1 MTFYIAQEGK
11 ETFELTESQFRE
23 AVFSGEILPTDHY
36 FCEGM
41 KDWTRVAD
49 YRRAGATIVRSANPS
64 QKTMRVNDAKQQ
76 KSITLDA
83 QTALGFVGSLILFL
97 GVFAPV
103 VSVPI
108 AGTMNYFQNGLADGL
123 IVMIAGLVS
132 GIETA
137 RRKFWHLWISG
148 GLALGC
154 VLFTFALFEYNMHK
168 LRQTMSHDL
177 SDNPFAGLAELAVK
191 AVQLQWGLPVL
202 AVGAGMILVAA
213 AIGTGRLQIRRS

>member
-1 MTFYIAQEGK
+1 MIFYIAQDGK

-23 AVFSGEILPTDHY
+23 AVFSGEILPSDHY

-41 KDWTRVAD
+41 KDWTPVAD
-49 YRRAGATIVRSANPS
+49 YRRGGAKVVTPAVPS
-64 QKTMRVNDAKQQ
+64 RKTMRLKDAPPQ

-83 QTALGFVGSLILFL
+83 QTALGFVGSLIVFL

-123 IVMIAGLVS
+123 IVMVAGLLS
-132 GIETA
+132 GIEIA
-137 RRKFWHLWISG
+137 RRKFWHLWITG
-148 GLALGC
+148 GIALGC
-154 VLFTFALFEYNMHK
+154 VIFAFALFEYKMHK
-168 LRQTMSHDL
+168 LRETMAHDL
-177 SDNPFAGLAELAVK
+177 SDNPFADLAQLAVK

-202 AVGAGMILVAA
+202 AVGAGMVLVAA
-213 AIGTGRLQIRRS
+213 AIGTGRLQIRR

>member
-1 MTFYIAQEGK
+1 
-11 ETFELTESQFRE
+11 
-23 AVFSGEILPTDHY
+23 
-36 FCEGM
+36 M
-41 KDWTRVAD
+41 KDWTPVAD
-49 YRRAGATIVRSANPS
+49 YRRGVVKVSTQAVPS
-64 QKTMRVNDAKQQ
+64 RKTVTVKNAKPQ

-103 VSVPI
+103 INVPI
-108 AGTMNYFQNGLADGL
+108 AGPMNYFQNGLADGL
-123 IVMIAGLVS
+123 IVMVAGLLSVV
-132 GIETA
+132 ETA

-148 GLALGC
+148 SVALGC
-154 VLFTFALFEYNMHK
+154 VVFTFALLEYKMHR
-168 LRQTMSHDL
+168 LRETMSHDL

-202 AVGAGMILVAA
+202 AIGAGMVLIAA